1 MRWQGREQSENV
13 EDTRGMRGP
22 VMVGGGLGTLVL
34 VLLVWLLGGDPMALL
49 QQMNQ
54 APPPGQAGP
63 MIPGQPLPGDGP
75 AEAGIDDK
83 AKEFVSVVLKD
94 TEDVWH
100 QQFRLFGK
108 DYRDPH
114 LRVTLVLPLQRIYRD
129 AYLCGNW
136 AIAYDVRAN
145 QQIVVAVISDSY
157 YRP

>member
-63 MIPGQPLPGDGP
+63 MMPGQPLPGDGP

-108 DYRDPH
+108 DYREPH
-114 LRVTLVLPLQRIYRD
+114 LRLFAEATQSGCGFAESATGAFYCPEDGRV
-129 AYLCGNW
+129 YL
-136 AIAYDVRAN
+136 DTSFFRELDDRFHV
-145 QQIVVAVISDSY
+145 
-157 YRP
+157 